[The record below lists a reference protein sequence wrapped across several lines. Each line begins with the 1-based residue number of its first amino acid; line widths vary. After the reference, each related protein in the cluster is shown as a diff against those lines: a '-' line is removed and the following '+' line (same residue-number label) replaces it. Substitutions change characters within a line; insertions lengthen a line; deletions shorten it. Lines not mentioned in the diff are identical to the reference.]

1 MEPTSPSS
9 PSPGTSST
17 TPSIISTTSP
27 APGTARSNDALCA
40 AIEDVPALRVAAW
53 FSLSHKRFG
62 VSYCEIRRARVHGT
76 VLRAAVTS
84 ADLGY
89 TGLAER
95 SISRCGTHQALCD
108 RLSYAG
114 LATTGLTSHAPGV
127 WEDGPAGH
135 AAITRQSPAAERCD
149 SCQSPG
155 EAYK

>member
-108 RLSYAG
+108 RLKNTTSPLYGWPGPGPG
-114 LATTGLTSHAPGV
+114 LPTVREPMITAHR
-127 WEDGPAGH
+127 
-135 AAITRQSPAAERCD
+135 AAD
-149 SCQSPG
+149 L
-155 EAYK
+155 